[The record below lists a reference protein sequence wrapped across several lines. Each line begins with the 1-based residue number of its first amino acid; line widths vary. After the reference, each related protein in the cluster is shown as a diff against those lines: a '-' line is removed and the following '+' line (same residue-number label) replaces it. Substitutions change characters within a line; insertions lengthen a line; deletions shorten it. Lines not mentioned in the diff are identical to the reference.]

1 MCDLGSLCNTSP
13 FSKFFLDIR
22 DFHHFKLYLLGK
34 VKSTN
39 SRSKRNMESAV
50 VKLEKISS
58 DTEYS
63 PTKKSKSKNKKSVT
77 KSPKRGNKTAAA
89 PKQKTYG
96 SKAAAKQRGTNI
108 LSFELWARI
117 FYFIVL
123 LILYLLPC
131 YPTCMAKNNSI
142 LFSTRIKF

>member
-1 MCDLGSLCNTSP
+1 
-13 FSKFFLDIR
+13 
-22 DFHHFKLYLLGK
+22 
-34 VKSTN
+34 
-39 SRSKRNMESAV
+39 MESAV

-77 KSPKRGNKTAAA
+77 KSPKGGNKTAVVA

-96 SKAAAKQRGTNI
+96 SKAAAKQRGMNI
-108 LSFELWARI
+108 LSFEQWART

-123 LILYLLPC
+123 LILHLLPC
-131 YPTCMAKNNSI
+131 CLTCIAKNDSV
-142 LFSTRIKF
+142 LFSTRI